1 MLDSPLLYGSG
12 TFNTQR
18 CEYPLAGIIYD
29 PRDRATIDD
38 PIPVLR
44 RLQDEDPVHWSDVL
58 GGWVITRYADVK
70 RVQLNHDISADRLTP
85 FYASLPPQQRDK
97 ISVLIHYLNT
107 WVAFKDPPDHTRLR
121 RLMNA
126 LLSPRQIQGLRPQ
139 IEQAVDY
146 YLDKLS
152 DRMEFDFIRD
162 FAFPLPATVI
172 MFLCG
177 LPAEDMEK
185 VKVWS
190 EMMKPFIG
198 SATAS
203 PEKYEMAQSGAI
215 GMAEYFRSVIRQ
227 RQARPGDDIISRM
240 IGAQDQHGGLTE
252 DELIGTC
259 MLFLFGG
266 HETTTNLI
274 GNGTRA
280 LIRFSEARNQILRE
294 PRLID
299 SAIEEIL
306 RYDGPTGA
314 VVRVVKVAHEL
325 HGRQLQAGDRI
336 FIMINAANHDPRQFD
351 APERFDIRR
360 SPNNHLTFNY
370 GPHFCLGA
378 PLARLEGQIA
388 LAQVVKRF
396 PTLSCGP
403 EPVHYMDTLVMRGVR
418 SMPVVVRQPST
429 TLA

>member
-1 MLDSPLLYGSG
+1 M
-12 TFNTQR
+12 
-18 CEYPLAGIIYD
+18 AGIVYD
-29 PRDRATIDD
+29 PRDPATIDD

-44 RLQDEDPVHWSDVL
+44 KLQDQDPVHWSDVL

-70 RVQLNHDISADRLTP
+70 RVQLDHSISADRLTP
-85 FYASLPPQQRDK
+85 FYTSLHADQKSK
-97 ISVLIHYLNT
+97 ISVLIQYLNT
-107 WVAFKDPPDHTRLR
+107 WVAFKDPPDHTRTR

-126 LLSPRQIQGLRPQ
+126 VLNLRQIQSLRPQ
-139 IEQAVDY
+139 IEQAVDH
-146 YLDKLS
+146 YLQQLDGR
-152 DRMEFDFIRD
+152 DEFDFIRD

-177 LPAEDMEK
+177 LPAEDMEQI
-185 VKVWS
+185 KVWS

-203 PEKYEMAQSGAI
+203 PEKYDLAQTGAI
-215 GMAEYFRSVIRQ
+215 GMAGYFRSVIRQ
-227 RQARPGDDIISRM
+227 RRSNPGEDIISRLVE
-240 IGAQDQHGGLTE
+240 ARDDHGGLSE

-280 LIRFSEARNQILRE
+280 LIRFPQARAEILAD
-294 PRLID
+294 PALID
-299 SAIEEIL
+299 GAVEEVL

-314 VVRVVKVAHEL
+314 VVRVVKTAHDL
-325 HGRQLQAGDRI
+325 HGKHLKAGDRV
-336 FIMINAANHDPRQFD
+336 FIMINAANHDPRQFE

-360 SPNNHLTFNY
+360 KPNTHLTFNY

-388 LAQVVKRF
+388 LARVVKRF
-396 PTLSCGP
+396 PSMRLGN
-403 EPVHYMDTLVMRGVR
+403 EPIHYMDTLVMRGVR
-418 SMPVVVRQPST
+418 SMPVYAR
-429 TLA
+429 